1 MEFIKIRNVKSPE
14 RNAQE
19 NAGIDFYI
27 PEFDSFTSEELSKF
41 GKGTF
46 IQDNK
51 IIIEP
56 HCDVLIP
63 SGVKSKFDNNLALV
77 ANNKSGIATK
87 KKLVAGAQVI
97 DCAYQGEWH
106 FHLINTSNEPQEIEF
121 GQKIIQFIPYLISTD
136 EVVIREDVTVDEFF
150 TESTSRGSGGFG
162 STGV

>member
-1 MEFIKIRNVKSPE
+1 MEFIKVRNVKSPE

-27 PEFDSFTSEELSKF
+27 PEFDSFTAEELDKF

-63 SGVKSKFDNNLALV
+63 SGIKSKFSNNLALV

-87 KKLVAGAQVI
+87 KKLVYGAQVI
-97 DCAYQGEWH
+97 DCSYQGEWH
-106 FHLINTSNEPQEIEF
+106 FHLINTSNEEQEIEF
-121 GQKIIQFIPYLISTD
+121 GQKIIQFIPQVISTE
-136 EVVIREDVTVDEFF
+136 EVVISNESEEEFF
-150 TESTSRGSGGFG
+150 SNIHTSRGANGFG
-162 STGV
+162 STGT